1 MRYALLIVS
10 AFFFIFRLVVGS
22 DNNTSVRQHI
32 TAALTALNWHVE
44 EDSFTEYTPYGQR
57 SFTNIIATKDPTAL
71 RRLIVSAHYDSKLF
85 LTYPESQVRSAG
97 SWNSS
102 CR

>member
-1 MRYALLIVS
+1 VRYVLLIVRP
-10 AFFFIFRLVVGS
+10 FFLTPRLVVGS
-22 DNNTSVRQHI
+22 DNNTFVRHHI
-32 TAALTALNWHVE
+32 TAALGALNWHVE

-71 RRLIVSAHYDSKLF
+71 RRIIISAHYDSKF
-85 LTYPESQVRSAG
+85 FSAYPENQVPPGELGDSL
-97 SWNSS
+97 